1 MRLILFPGSFCSRSQ
16 AFPKKRLIQGG
27 RRSVSGCLLA
37 QTLEGSITGVW
48 HWCWWTVEQKV
59 MSVEGS
65 ETETQ
70 SHVTLR
76 APYMA
81 SGTLAAS
88 MGSLSS
94 RLYGFVLGL
103 EARDRRRRTKK
114 GLFQPEMSV
123 NQLMEP
129 SVEVLD
135 NLLAWAITHQ
145 WSDVTHGFTPNGK
158 YNKSPGKEDKKIKHS
173 ISLS

>member
-1 MRLILFPGSFCSRSQ
+1 MHRSRSQ

-59 MSVEGS
+59 TSVEGS

-70 SHVTLR
+70 SHVALR

-81 SGTLAAS
+81 SGRLAAS

-94 RLYGFVLGL
+94 RLYGFMQCQGQRKVYSNQRCQETSWWSCPWKSLTTPYLLELHEPWCTTDQMWHMDLHLVESTAKVL
-103 EARDRRRRTKK
+103 EKRTKK
-114 GLFQPEMSV
+114 SNIQFLLISYCLLLLFV
-123 NQLMEP
+123 
-129 SVEVLD
+129 
-135 NLLAWAITHQ
+135 I
-145 WSDVTHGFTPNGK
+145 
-158 YNKSPGKEDKKIKHS
+158 
-173 ISLS
+173 